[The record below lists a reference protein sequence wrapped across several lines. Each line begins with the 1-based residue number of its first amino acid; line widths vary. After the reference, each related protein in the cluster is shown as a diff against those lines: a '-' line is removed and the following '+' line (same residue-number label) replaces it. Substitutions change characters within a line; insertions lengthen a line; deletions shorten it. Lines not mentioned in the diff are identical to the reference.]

1 MIDFSPLQDIEEIT
15 IIYNRRCHDIVFRGS
30 RAFSNTKKIRVLF
43 DRKGEI
49 GTDSEY
55 DSFNPSEY
63 EIAIA
68 K

>member
-15 IIYNRRCHDIVFRGS
+15 IDIVFRGS

-49 GTDSEY
+49 GTDREY